1 MLRAVNIHISKDV
14 AALFINLWL
23 VFNDM
28 YRKILH
34 IDMDAFF
41 ASVEQHDKPELKGQ
55 PVVVGSETS
64 RGVIAA
70 ASYEAR
76 KYGVRSAMPS
86 TTAKRLCPGL
96 VFVKHRMHR
105 YKEVSS
111 IIFEIFH
118 NYSSLVEALSV
129 DEAFL
134 DVSGRDTDFDKAI
147 NIAYEIKEE
156 IKTKTG
162 LTCSAGIA
170 MNKFLAKLASDI
182 DKPDGLYAVYPSEAE
197 QFIADLPIESFF
209 GIGKV
214 TAEKMHRYGLHT
226 GADLG
231 NAERSFLDRNFGK
244 AGKFFYDIA
253 RGIDNREVEPDRPR
267 KSVGAELT
275 FEKDLTTDFAIISEL
290 YKLEKELWS
299 RIQKHGKTGKT
310 ITVKAKFDDFS
321 QVTKS
326 YTFGRLIDSFEIL
339 HTEATKLRKQMDL
352 KRRGVRLL
360 GVTISNLEGERLTD
374 EQLKIWE

>member
-1 MLRAVNIHISKDV
+1 MH
-14 AALFINLWL
+14 
-23 VFNDM
+23 
-28 YRKILH
+28 RKILH

-41 ASVEQHDKPELKGQ
+41 ASVEQNDRPELKGK
-55 PVVVGSETS
+55 PVVVGSDS
-64 RGVIAA
+64 PRGVIAA

-76 KYGVRSAMPS
+76 KYGIRSAMPS

-96 VFVKHRMHR
+96 VFVKHRMYR

-111 IIFEIFH
+111 SVFDIFH

-134 DVSGRDTDFDKAI
+134 DVSDSASDFNAAI
-147 NIAYEIKEE
+147 KIAYKIKKE

-170 MNKFLAKLASDI
+170 KNKFLAKLASDI
-182 DKPDGLYAVYPSEAE
+182 DKPDGLYAVYPSQTEK
-197 QFIADLPIESFF
+197 FIADLPIESFF

-226 GADLG
+226 GADLR
-231 NAERSFLDRNFGK
+231 NADRSFLDRNFGK
-244 AGKFFYDIA
+244 TGKFFYDIA
-253 RGIDNREVEPDRPR
+253 RGIDNREVEPDRVR

-275 FEKDLTTDFAIISEL
+275 FEKDLTSSFEIISEL

-299 RIQKHGKTGKT
+299 RIEKHGKTGKT

-321 QVTKS
+321 QITKS
-326 YTFGRLIDSFEIL
+326 NTPGGLIDSFEVL
-339 HTEATKLRKQMDL
+339 HAEATKLRKQMDL

-360 GVTISNLEGERLTD
+360 GVTISNLEDEHLAD

>member
-1 MLRAVNIHISKDV
+1 MGC
-14 AALFINLWL
+14 INH
-23 VFNDM
+23 DM
-28 YRKILH
+28 DRKILH

-41 ASVEQHDKPELKGQ
+41 ASVEQNDNPELKGK
-55 PVVVGSETS
+55 PVVVGSESS

-76 KYGVRSAMPS
+76 RFGVRSAMPS
-86 TTAKRLCPGL
+86 TTAKRLCPEL
-96 VFVKHRMHR
+96 VFMKHRMAR

-118 NYSSLVEALSV
+118 NYTSLVEALSV

-134 DVSGRDTDFDKAI
+134 DVSTRALDLNSAI
-147 NIAYEIKEE
+147 AIAYEIKKD
-156 IKTKTG
+156 IRRKTN

-170 MNKFLAKLASDI
+170 INKFLAKLASDI
-182 DKPDGLYAVYPSEAE
+182 NKPDGLYTVYPSETD
-197 QFIADLPIESFF
+197 QFIAGLPIERFF

-214 TAEKMHRYGLHT
+214 TAEKMHRYGIHT
-226 GADLG
+226 GADLR

-244 AGKFFYDIA
+244 AGEFFYDIA
-253 RGIDNREVEPDRPR
+253 RGIDNREVDPDRPR
-267 KSVGAELT
+267 KSIGAELT
-275 FEKDLTTDFAIISEL
+275 FEKDLTTGFEIITEL

-299 RIQKHGKTGKT
+299 RIEKHGQTGRT

-326 YTFGRLIDSFEIL
+326 NTLDCPVDSFEFL
-339 HTEATKLRKQMDL
+339 HAETTSLREQIDF
-352 KRRGVRLL
+352 KRKRVRLL
-360 GVTISNLEGERLTD
+360 GVTISNLEDEHLTD
-374 EQLKIWE
+374 EQLKIWK